1 MGLFVKRFGDHP
13 HRLLGVLRA
22 VVCVLPD
29 PVPVPVDFDVR
40 ALLLQLLD
48 LFEAVAVDDS
58 GVMVLGPVDL
68 GDGASDASG
77 GRILV
82 GNSPTVDRVPGVL
95 LVGEDVPD
103 GLHRPLSFACRAGD
117 AQAFQLPLDLHDAPA
132 LPV

>member
-29 PVPVPVDFDVR
+29 PVPVPVDLDVR

-58 GVMVLGPVDL
+58 EMMVLGPVDL
-68 GDGASDASG
+68 ERVANRSLGW
-77 GRILV
+77 RKNQLILFF
-82 GNSPTVDRVPGVL
+82 
-95 LVGEDVPD
+95 
-103 GLHRPLSFACRAGD
+103 HRRRCRYSS
-117 AQAFQLPLDLHDAPA
+117 HW
-132 LPV
+132 